1 LLAISLHEI
10 TLRCVNLYGEC
21 SEPLVQLGL
30 QSAFDDKADFSGM
43 VKSREKE
50 LKISSVLHQAV
61 MIIDEVGTEA
71 AAATVVV
78 MRLKS
83 AAVKRQPRLFVAD
96 SPYLAILIHT
106 ASSLPLFVA
115 SVASPVAV

>member
-10 TLRCVNLYGEC
+10 TLRHVNLYGEC
-21 SEPLVQLGL
+21 PEPLIQLGL

-96 SPYLAILIHT
+96 SPYLAILLHT